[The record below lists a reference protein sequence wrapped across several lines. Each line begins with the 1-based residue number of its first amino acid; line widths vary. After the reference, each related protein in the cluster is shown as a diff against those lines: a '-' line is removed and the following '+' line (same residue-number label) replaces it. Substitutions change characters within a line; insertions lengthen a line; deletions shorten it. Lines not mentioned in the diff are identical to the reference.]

1 MIHRLANY
9 TLDGMLYL
17 SMNEFTTPEREQK
30 VGVMVSFFFFCIELF
45 IFQLFLLYL
54 ALAGMALW
62 CSFIIRWSFSY

>member
-30 VGVMVSFFFFCIELF
+30 VGVMVSFFFVVFNYLF
-45 IFQLFLLYL
+45 FNYFYYI
-54 ALAGMALW
+54 
-62 CSFIIRWSFSY
+62 